1 MNAICSLEG
10 RQIVIT
16 GADSGIGRE
25 VLMLALD
32 SGAQCAALVRDTA
45 AADSLDDLLPPARR
59 HVADFRQPDATAGVT
74 HEAIAS
80 LGGSVDGLVACAGIF
95 EHRGA
100 LETELPDW
108 QRVLNVNL
116 TSAFEVARQCA
127 IGMAA
132 NRHGSI
138 VLVSSQ
144 IGLIGHPRAAAYAA
158 SKAGLNGLTRAL
170 ALELAGKHVRVNA
183 VAPGPIITPMTE
195 EARNDPER
203 AQGLLNS
210 IPLGRLGRPEEAAA
224 AIAFLLS
231 DAAGFITGQILCVD
245 GGVTAA

>member
-1 MNAICSLEG
+1 MNAVYTLEG

-25 VLMLALD
+25 VLLLALE
-32 SGAQCAALVRDTA
+32 SGAQCAVLVRDAA
-45 AADSLDDLLPPARR
+45 AADSLDGLLPPARR
-59 HVADFRQPDATAGVT
+59 HIVDLRQT
-74 HEAIAS
+74 EAAAEITRQAITS

-116 TSAFEVARQCA
+116 TGSFEVARQCA
-127 IGMAA
+127 LGMAA
-132 NRHGSI
+132 NRRGSI

-170 ALELAGKHVRVNA
+170 ALELAEQHIRVNA

-195 EARNDPER
+195 VARNDPER
-203 AQGLLNS
+203 ARGLIDS
-210 IPLGRLGRPEEAAA
+210 IPLGRLGKPEEVAY

-231 DAAGFITGQILCVD
+231 DAAAFITGQILCVD